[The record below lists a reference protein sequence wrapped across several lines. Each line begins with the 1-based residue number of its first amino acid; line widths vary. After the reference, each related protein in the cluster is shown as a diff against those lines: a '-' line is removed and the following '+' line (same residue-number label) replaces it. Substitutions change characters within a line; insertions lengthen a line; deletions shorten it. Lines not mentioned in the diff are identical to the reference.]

1 MLTLP
6 KIEFPVVA
14 YILHPPC
21 EKILSCVS
29 AYETSFHYMES
40 VVKFNYID
48 LNLIK
53 SNLDYVKNLLSL

>member
-14 YILHPPC
+14 YILHPLVRKYC
-21 EKILSCVS
+21 LVS